1 MRRRPIPILLA
12 LALAVGLAPAAAQ
25 ALPESAVVH
34 EAATE
39 DELVAAAAAVNA
51 DDTGAPQ
58 AIRLTGDIA
67 FDGPSNNEL
76 VFTRDVTLLGGGHSI
91 DLGSWG
97 LVAQDGATL
106 TLGESDGSDA
116 LVIKRTGSE
125 PRIRPLIRLG
135 SWSGAGTL
143 DMYDGV
149 ELTGS
154 IVNGAQMGA
163 AVGIDHGTFNMH
175 GGSIHGNENRS
186 SAGMGGAV
194 AGRSDSAAPVVVNI
208 SGGSITENVSSNS
221 GYSYNSPAVLVI
233 GGTFTMS
240 GGEIARNSA
249 VHGETTADGK
259 SLVAYGG
266 GVGLLRSTGTIT
278 GGSIEGNTGSSQG
291 GGIYAQNSTLRIS
304 GCTID
309 GNAASGFGGGIF
321 LSSTPLT
328 VRDTDITGNR
338 TDRYGGALY
347 AYGASEVSLGSG
359 TRIEGNSAGY
369 GGGLANSST
378 GTVTVYADALLAGNL
393 ATEGAGNDIAH
404 YGKGALALPAHPVP
418 ESRRPYSVTGLD
430 PVRSLREVDG
440 WYADEPDNGWT
451 PLGATMLDAA
461 QPITGRTFIIA
472 AFHAYQASYRF
483 ESATEGRQLPDEVA
497 SLLPTDDAVYGEGDT
512 VDAVAP
518 ERDRVE
524 ADGGVWTFDGY
535 DAASVRV
542 DGAAPAFVGR
552 WSWHAST
559 PWTTLTPATPTDAS
573 GDGGAKGRDGKKAA
587 SKGLPKTGD
596 AAWVGAAVAGVGA
609 ATVLAG
615 VSILRPKRSRQR

>member
-1 MRRRPIPILLA
+1 M
-12 LALAVGLAPAAAQ
+12 
-25 ALPESAVVH
+25 
-34 EAATE
+34 
-39 DELVAAAAAVNA
+39 
-51 DDTGAPQ
+51 
-58 AIRLTGDIA
+58 
-67 FDGPSNNEL
+67 
-76 VFTRDVTLLGGGHSI
+76 
-91 DLGSWG
+91 
-97 LVAQDGATL
+97 
-106 TLGESDGSDA
+106 
-116 LVIKRTGSE
+116 
-125 PRIRPLIRLG
+125 
-135 SWSGAGTL
+135 
-143 DMYDGV
+143 
-149 ELTGS
+149 
-154 IVNGAQMGA
+154 
-163 AVGIDHGTFNMH
+163 
-175 GGSIHGNENRS
+175 
-186 SAGMGGAV
+186 
-194 AGRSDSAAPVVVNI
+194 
-208 SGGSITENVSSNS
+208 
-221 GYSYNSPAVLVI
+221 
-233 GGTFTMS
+233 
-240 GGEIARNSA
+240 
-249 VHGETTADGK
+249 HGETTADGK

-321 LSSTPLT
+321 LSGTPLT
-328 VRDTDITGNR
+328 VQDTDITGNR

-347 AYGASEVSLGSG
+347 AYGASEVSFGSG

-378 GTVTVYADALLAGNL
+378 GTVTVDADALLAGNL

-418 ESRRPYSVTGLD
+418 EARRPYSVTCLD

-497 SLLPTDDAVYGEGDT
+497 ALLPADDAVYGEGDT

-559 PWTTLTPATPTDAS
+559 PWTPLTPATPTDAS
-573 GDGGAKGRDGKKAA
+573 GDGGTKGQGGKKTA
-587 SKGLPKTGD
+587 SKELPKTGD
-596 AAWVGAAVAGVGA
+596 TAWIGAAAAGVGA
-609 ATVLAG
+609 VAVLAG
-615 VSILRPKRSRQR
+615 VSVLRPKRSRQR

>member
-39 DELVAAAAAVNA
+39 DELVGAAAAVNA

-67 FDGPSNNEL
+67 FDGSSNDEL
-76 VFTRDVTLLGGGHSI
+76 VFTHDVTLLGGGHSI

-97 LVAQDGATL
+97 LVAQNGATL

-154 IVNGAQMGA
+154 IVNGAQMGS

-208 SGGSITENVSSNS
+208 SGGSIAENVSSSS
-221 GYSYNSPAVLVI
+221 GYAYNSPAVL
-233 GGTFTMS
+233 
-240 GGEIARNSA
+240 
-249 VHGETTADGK
+249 
-259 SLVAYGG
+259 
-266 GVGLLRSTGTIT
+266 
-278 GGSIEGNTGSSQG
+278 
-291 GGIYAQNSTLRIS
+291 
-304 GCTID
+304 
-309 GNAASGFGGGIF
+309 
-321 LSSTPLT
+321 
-328 VRDTDITGNR
+328 
-338 TDRYGGALY
+338 
-347 AYGASEVSLGSG
+347 
-359 TRIEGNSAGY
+359 
-369 GGGLANSST
+369 
-378 GTVTVYADALLAGNL
+378 
-393 ATEGAGNDIAH
+393 
-404 YGKGALALPAHPVP
+404 
-418 ESRRPYSVTGLD
+418 
-430 PVRSLREVDG
+430 
-440 WYADEPDNGWT
+440 
-451 PLGATMLDAA
+451 
-461 QPITGRTFIIA
+461 
-472 AFHAYQASYRF
+472 AYQASYRF
-483 ESATEGRQLPDEVA
+483 ESATEGKQLPDEVA
-497 SLLPTDDAVYGEGDT
+497 ALLPTDDAVYGEGDT
-512 VDAVAP
+512 VNAVAP

-535 DAASVRV
+535 DAASVKV

-559 PWTTLTPATPTDAS
+559 PWTPLTPATPTDAS
-573 GDGGAKGRDGKKAA
+573 GDGGAKGQDGKTAA

>member
-39 DELVAAAAAVNA
+39 DELVGAAAAVNA

-67 FDGPSNNEL
+67 FDGSSNDEL
-76 VFTRDVTLLGGGHSI
+76 VFTHDVTLLGGGHSI

-97 LVAQDGATL
+97 LVAQNGATL

-143 DMYDGV
+143 DMYGGV

-163 AVGIDHGTFNMH
+163 AVGIDRGTFNMH

-194 AGRSDSAAPVVVNI
+194 AGRSDSATPVVVNI
-208 SGGSITENVSSNS
+208 SGGSIAENISSNS

-266 GVGLLRSTGTIT
+266 GVGLLRSTGAIT

-328 VRDTDITGNR
+328 VQDTDIAGNR
-338 TDRYGGALY
+338 TDGYGGALY

-378 GTVTVYADALLAGNL
+378 GTVTVDADALLAGNL

-404 YGKGALALPAHPVP
+404 YGKGALALSAHPVP
-418 ESRRPYSVTGLD
+418 EARRPYTVTGLD

-451 PLGATMLDAA
+451 
-461 QPITGRTFIIA
+461 
-472 AFHAYQASYRF
+472 
-483 ESATEGRQLPDEVA
+483 
-497 SLLPTDDAVYGEGDT
+497 
-512 VDAVAP
+512 
-518 ERDRVE
+518 
-524 ADGGVWTFDGY
+524 
-535 DAASVRV
+535 
-542 DGAAPAFVGR
+542 
-552 WSWHAST
+552 
-559 PWTTLTPATPTDAS
+559 TLTPATPTDAS
-573 GDGGAKGRDGKKAA
+573 GDGGAKGQDGKKAA

>member
-12 LALAVGLAPAAAQ
+12 LALAMGLAPAAAQ

-67 FDGPSNNEL
+67 FDGSSNNEL

-175 GGSIHGNENRS
+175 GGSIHGNVNRS

-328 VRDTDITGNR
+328 VQHTDITGNR

-378 GTVTVYADALLAGNL
+378 GTVTVDADALLAGNL

-483 ESATEGRQLPDEVA
+483 DSATEGRQLPDEVA
-497 SLLPTDDAVYGEGDT
+497 ALLPTDDAVYGEGDT

-524 ADGGVWTFDGY
+524 ADGGAWTFDGY

-559 PWTTLTPATPTDAS
+559 PWTPLTPATPTDAS
-573 GDGGAKGRDGKKAA
+573 GDGGAKGQGGKKTA

-596 AAWVGAAVAGVGA
+596 AAWIGAAAAGVGA
-609 ATVLAG
+609 VTVLAG
-615 VSILRPKRSRQR
+615 VSVLRPKRSR